1 MTVPT
6 EQTTISTVSTE
17 TNYYILQDYARLGE
31 YNRLENLSDS
41 ELLQPDEYDK
51 SLYYYLVFSRKRDAI
66 IWLLNKNI
74 IPPDNVIRVAN
85 NYERAFRQK

>member
-17 TNYYILQDYARLGE
+17 TNYYTLQDYARLGE

-51 SLYYYLVFSRKRDAI
+51 SLYYYLVFSRKRDVI
-66 IWLLNKNI
+66 IWLLN
-74 IPPDNVIRVAN
+74 
-85 NYERAFRQK
+85 QKHF